1 MTEPPGRPRDLDSHR
16 LKKLKRAV
24 RRDVLERRAALS
36 PKERA
41 SKSARILERATSLPE
56 VRNASTPMAFWS
68 FGSEVETAHLIER
81 LHAARKRVVLPRIE
95 TGEIVAVVHAPG
107 DPVAA
112 TSFGAMEP
120 QGVELVSPD
129 DVDVVIAPGVAFDRR
144 GARVGYG
151 GGFYDRFLRRV
162 RPGVPV
168 VAIAF
173 ALQVVDEV
181 PQGPGDRRVDAIVT
195 EDEVIVCRGAEDP
208 A

>member
-1 MTEPPGRPRDLDSHR
+1 MDLPSHR

-24 RRDVLERRAALS
+24 RRDALERRDALS
-36 PKERA
+36 AEERA
-41 SKSARILERATSLPE
+41 STSATIVERAMSLPE
-56 VRNASTPMAFWS
+56 VSGASTPMAFWS
-68 FGSEVETAHLIER
+68 FGSEVETAPLIER
-81 LHAARKRVVLPRIE
+81 LHAAGKRVVLPRIE
-95 TGEIVAVVHAPG
+95 AGDLVAVVYAPG

-120 QGVELVSPD
+120 QGVELVSPE

-144 GARVGYG
+144 GGRVGYG
-151 GGFYDRFLRRV
+151 GGFYDRFLRRM
-162 RPGVPV
+162 RPDAPV

-195 EDEVIVCRGAEDP
+195 EDEVIVLPRG
-208 A
+208 